1 MIYLYVLASIGIVV
15 SFIFDKK
22 KTWLAVKTGWR
33 VFLKMLPMLLVTLI
47 LVSVVLFF
55 LPDEVIAK
63 YLGTSDL
70 LIGVAAAALIGSV
83 SLLPGFITF
92 PLSGLLI
99 EQGVSYTV
107 IGAFTTSLMMVG
119 IVTFPIE
126 RKYFGTKMT
135 VVRNIAAFIT
145 ALAVSMAIGLVY
157 RELL

>member
-1 MIYLYVLASIGIVV
+1 
-15 SFIFDKK
+15 
-22 KTWLAVKTGWR
+22 
-33 VFLKMLPMLLVTLI
+33 MLPMLLVTLI